1 MVPVQ
6 ILVALTVFVAVT
18 HSGGKQ
24 IVKHQSPVTVSTL
37 TLLEYAVVT
46 VIALEIAPLKRM
58 VLVHAPVTRTTM
70 VQVAKLVSLATA
82 SQPMIQ
88 VYALHR
94 VYALVHNTI
103 TVQVF
108 ANATS
113 STMVPI
119 ALHH

>member
-1 MVPVQ
+1 
-6 ILVALTVFVAVT
+6 
-18 HSGGKQ
+18 
-24 IVKHQSPVTVSTL
+24 VSTL
-37 TLLEYAVVT
+37 TLLECAVVT
-46 VIALEIAPLKRM
+46 VTALQIVTLKQM
-58 VLVHAPVTRTTM
+58 VLVHVPVTLTTM
-70 VQVAKLVSLATA
+70 VQVVKLVSLAMA

-88 VYALHR
+88 VFALHK